1 MLAKAGKLRHY
12 RCMHT
17 HKPTDSKRNTDA
29 VPGAGIIALIGAEGG
44 VSLSR
49 TISIIRIIK
58 GR

>member
-1 MLAKAGKLRHY
+1 
-12 RCMHT
+12 MHT
-17 HKPTDSKRNTDA
+17 HMPTDSTCNTDA
-29 VPGAGIIALIGAEGG
+29 TTGAGMVAFIGIEGS

>member
-1 MLAKAGKLRHY
+1 
-12 RCMHT
+12 MHT
-17 HKPTDSKRNTDA
+17 HMPTDSTCNTDA
-29 VPGAGIIALIGAEGG
+29 ATGAGMVAFIGIEGS

>member
-1 MLAKAGKLRHY
+1 MLAKPGKLRHY

-17 HKPTDSKRNTDA
+17 HMPTDSTRNTDA
-29 VPGAGIIALIGAEGG
+29 ADGAGMLAFIGIEGG